1 MKPLEPGIY
10 TALCKVPGRLFN
22 EGMYKVGLAVTEY
35 RKTSLRV
42 HFFVQDHLTFT
53 VIDSVFD
60 NPLRYGYGGPIPGV
74 LRPYLE
80 WTIEKTDK
88 VQP

>member
-1 MKPLEPGIY
+1 
-10 TALCKVPGRLFN
+10 
-22 EGMYKVGLAVTEY
+22 MYKVGLAVTEY

-42 HFFVQDHLTFT
+42 HFFATDFLTLT

-80 WTIEKTDK
+80 WTVDKTDMAR
-88 VQP
+88 P